1 MVELVNPLLEPF
13 WRGSA
18 IPRCGCG
25 CLDATSQKCAACQ
38 AAAASSKP
46 DRIVE
51 LIATYHQ
58 RKSIKEL
65 GQRCEVHRT
74 TVAALLGRYNA
85 RRGAGDYGSTC
96 DEPTSESPRLD

>member
-1 MVELVNPLLEPF
+1 MVELVNLLLELF

-18 IPRCGCG
+18 IPRCGCS
-25 CLDATSQKCAACQ
+25 CLDPTSQKCTASQ

-65 GQRCEVHRT
+65 GQRCEAHRT

-85 RRGAGDYGSTC
+85 QRGVGDYGSIC
-96 DEPTSESPRLD
+96 GEPTSESPILD